1 MTTDFIQT
9 RQLRK
14 TFVMGSNKVKALAGI
29 DLSIQKGSFTV
40 VMGPSG
46 SGKSTLLYLVG
57 GLDRATSGKIDVNG
71 FEVER
76 MDENAL
82 AIYRRQTVGF
92 IFQSF
97 NLISTMSAVD
107 NVSFPMRFS
116 GTSPTK
122 RKIIAL
128 ELLDQVG
135 LSDRS
140 HHKPTE
146 LSGGQQQ
153 RVAIARAL
161 VNDPLLILADEPTG
175 NLDTSSGWGVLQL
188 LSNLHK
194 EGKTVLVVTHDPRMT
209 NFSTQ
214 NIYLLDGKVVDEAA
228 YSASLSVIQPE

>member
-122 RKIIAL
+122 RKKIAL

-153 RVAIARAL
+153 RVAIARSL

-188 LSNLHK
+188 LSKLHK
-194 EGKTVLVVTHDPRMT
+194 EGKTVLVVTHDPRMAS
-209 NFSTQ
+209 FSTQ
-214 NIYLLDGKVVDEAA
+214 NIYLLDGKVVDEAV